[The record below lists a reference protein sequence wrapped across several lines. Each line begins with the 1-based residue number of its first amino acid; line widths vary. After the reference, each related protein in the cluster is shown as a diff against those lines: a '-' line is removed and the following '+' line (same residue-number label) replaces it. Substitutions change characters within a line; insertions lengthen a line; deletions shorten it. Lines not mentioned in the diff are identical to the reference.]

1 MPSLPRPHPL
11 ARGASLI
18 EGLIVIAV
26 LTVALGLAA
35 PGIGKARE
43 RRHLDGVAAQL
54 ETDLQQART
63 LAVAMNRSVRLS
75 FASAAGGSCY
85 FIHTGVPEACACS
98 PAGATCTGGEVM
110 RSVHVDA
117 DSPVTLRANVRSMVF
132 APELGTVTPTA
143 TMRIEARSGAATV
156 HQIINLMGRVRSC
169 TPTPGLS
176 GYPAC

>member
-1 MPSLPRPHPL
+1 MQPMPRPRPL

-18 EGLIVIAV
+18 EGLVAIAV

-43 RRHLDGVAAQL
+43 RRHLDGIAAQL

-63 LAVAMNRSVRLS
+63 LAVSMNRTVRLS
-75 FASAAGGSCY
+75 FAGGAGGSCY
-85 FIHTGVPEACACS
+85 FIHTGTPDGCACG
-98 PAGATCTGGEVM
+98 PAGAACPGGEVM

-143 TMRIEARSGAATV
+143 TMRIEARSGTAAV

-169 TPTPGLS
+169 TPTPGWS